1 MSAALQRIILRVIEH
16 STSAEEQPP
25 QDSYP
30 VDSSI
35 CWGDMKDAITVEL
48 HATKTR
54 IEAVLLKIDLL
65 YGPIGPAVDYVN
77 EIRAIMKD
85 L

>member
-1 MSAALQRIILRVIEH
+1 MSAALDRILQSVRQRSFTTNGDLQDDDCD
-16 STSAEEQPP
+16 TSLSQ
-25 QDSYP
+25 
-30 VDSSI
+30 
-35 CWGDMKDAITVEL
+35 GDWKDAINAEL
-48 HATKTR
+48 HRTKTR

-77 EIRAIMKD
+77 EIRAIVKD